1 MSNVKSIRLHTVL
14 CVVTVLAVAAT
25 AGAQSDEMIPLTID
39 IDGHIEDI
47 PFDLDKPAAVSIQ
60 AFFPPAELG
69 EIKFAVTDA
78 VGEAVNIAPPKI
90 LSPGSYSVAVSASGV
105 SPDSFSIKIG
115 ASEPV
120 DPYEPND
127 TRETASPI
135 TLPLRTVIRVDPGVG
150 NLDWFKFTVDQ
161 AYVLSVHL
169 RARGGTV
176 VKFKVVDTEGK
187 SVYETTSNWDSAGA
201 RYASLTAGEYYL
213 AIGPAAGSVHAEMEL
228 ALYDPAGIGGEK
240 GGFIAVG
247 MKEGSPG
254 LKQLMLIANTTGK
267 ALVETVSPEI
277 MKAELL
283 EAVKEKPVE
292 TAQGEGPGGWITWLV
307 ILLILA
313 ASGGAGY
320 WMRGRFKERDGG
332 QAAPAATASDDPE

>member
-1 MSNVKSIRLHTVL
+1 MSNVKSIRLHTAV
-14 CVVTVLAVAAT
+14 CIAAVLAVSAA
-25 AGAQSDEMIPLTID
+25 AVAQSDEMIPLTID
-39 IDGHIEDI
+39 VEGHVEDV

-69 EIKFAVTDA
+69 AIKFAVTDA
-78 VGEAVNIAPPKI
+78 AGKEVSIAPPKI
-90 LSPGSYSVAVSASGV
+90 LAPGSYSVAVSASGA
-105 SPDSFSIKIG
+105 SPDSFSIKIRT
-115 ASEPV
+115 SEPV

-135 TLPLRTVIRVDPGVG
+135 TLPLRTVIKVDRGAE
-150 NLDWFKFTVDQ
+150 NLDWFKFAVDQ

-169 RARGGTV
+169 RARGGAY
-176 VKFKVVDTEGK
+176 VKFKVVDAEGK
-187 SVYETTSNWDSAGA
+187 ILYQTASEWDSAGA

-213 AIGPAAGSVHAEMEL
+213 AIGPAVSSVQAEMEL
-228 ALYDPAGIGGEK
+228 GLYDPTGVGDK

-247 MKEGSPG
+247 MKEGSPA

-292 TAQGEGPGGWITWLV
+292 TAKGGGTGGWGTWLI

-313 ASGGAGY
+313 ASGGAGF
-320 WMRGRFKERDGG
+320 WMRLRFKKRDGDR
-332 QAAPAATASDDPE
+332 AAEIPAASDDPEE